1 MEKIKLKGLSFSE
14 LAELLAAWGE
24 ARYRAD
30 QIYTWAFRHLIRS
43 YAEMTNLP
51 VGLRARLEEKT
62 VLETTAV
69 VRREFSPTTGTVK
82 LLFSLSDGQAV
93 EGVLMRYR
101 SWFSAC
107 ISSQAGCRMGCRFC
121 ASTLGGLARNLE
133 AAEMVDQVVALE
145 REARRAGGRVRSVVL
160 MGTGEP
166 LDNYDNVL
174 RFIHL
179 IAQPQG
185 LGIGYRRIALSTC
198 GLVPGIR
205 RLAREGLPLTLSVS
219 LHAPNDELRGR
230 LMPINRRY
238 PLTELLSACREY
250 AEQTGRRVTFEYAL
264 IEGLNDSLK
273 QARELAKLLQG
284 LTAHVNLIPLNPV
297 VERKFKRPEAGR
309 VAAFAAV
316 LKARGIPTTV
326 RRELGTD
333 ISAACGQLRHQV
345 LSEEGMLQ

>member
-1 MEKIKLKGLSFSE
+1 MEKIKLKGLSFTE
-14 LAELLAAWGE
+14 LAELIATWGE

-30 QIYTWAFRHLIRS
+30 QIYTWVFRHLVRS

-51 VGLRARLEEKT
+51 VWLRARLEEDT
-62 VLETTAV
+62 VLETTTVA
-69 VRREFSPTTGTVK
+69 RREFSPATGTVK
-82 LLFSLSDGQAV
+82 LLFSLLDGQAV

-101 SWFSAC
+101 NWFSAC
-107 ISSQAGCRMGCRFC
+107 ISSQVGCRMGCRFC

-133 AAEMVDQVVALE
+133 AAEMVDEVVALE
-145 REARRAGGRVRSVVL
+145 REARGAGGRIRSVVL

-185 LGIGYRRIALSTC
+185 LGIGYRRITLSTC

-205 RLAREGLPLTLSVS
+205 RLAREGLPITLSVS
-219 LHAPNDELRGR
+219 LHAPNDELRER
-230 LMPINRRY
+230 LMPVNRSY
-238 PLTELLSACREY
+238 PLTELLPACREY

-264 IEGLNDSLK
+264 IAGVNDSLEH
-273 QARELAKLLQG
+273 ARELVGLLQG
-284 LTAHVNLIPLNPV
+284 FTAHVNLIPLNPV
-297 VERKFKRPEAGR
+297 VERKLKRPNPRR
-309 VAAFAAV
+309 VSAFAAV

-345 LSEEGMLQ
+345 LKDEGMLR